1 MRVMLCL
8 GDFVF
13 SPAKNTEYEKLSRR
27 FQSGWQKQERI
38 GQKPVKQLVS
48 LPLETITISGKWFEA
63 SGSEALD
70 TLRSMMT
77 VPQTLTNNAGDNLGR
92 WTIDNVE
99 ENQETI
105 LSDGEPMIVQFSIQL
120 EEYSS

>member
-48 LPLETITISGKWFEA
+48 LPLETINISGKWFQA
-63 SGSEALD
+63 SGSEALA

-77 VPQTLTNNAGDNLGR
+77 TPHTLTNNAGDNLGR
-92 WTIDNVE
+92 WTIENVE

>member
-1 MRVMLCL
+1 MRAMHCL

-27 FQSGWQKQERI
+27 FRSGWQKQERI

-48 LPLETITISGKWFEA
+48 LPLETITLSGRWFYSTGA
-63 SGSEALD
+63 EALD
-70 TLRSMMT
+70 TLRSMMNK
-77 VPQTLTNNAGDNLGR
+77 PHILTNSQGVNLGL
-92 WTIDNVE
+92 WTIENVE

-105 LSDGEPMIVQFSIQL
+105 LSDGEPMVLQFSIQL
-120 EEYSS
+120 EEYSV

>member
-1 MRVMLCL
+1 MRNMLCL

-27 FQSGWQKQERI
+27 FRSGWQKQERM

-48 LPLETITISGKWFEA
+48 LPLETISLSGKWFG
-63 SGSEALD
+63 GSATEALD
-70 TLRSMMT
+70 TLRSMMNE
-77 VPQTLTNNAGDNLGR
+77 PHTLTNNAGDNLGQ

-99 ENQETI
+99 ENQEQI
-105 LSDGEPMIVQFSIQL
+105 LSDGEPMITQFNIQL
-120 EEYSS
+120 EEYA

>member
-13 SPAKNTEYEKLSRR
+13 SPAKNTEYEKLSRH
-27 FQSGWQKQERI
+27 FKSGWQAQERM

-48 LPLETITISGKWFEA
+48 LPLETLTLSGTWFQA
-63 SGSEALD
+63 SGIEALN

-77 VPQTLTNNAGDNLGR
+77 TPHTLTNNAGDNLGR
-92 WTIDNVE
+92 WTIENVE
-99 ENQETI
+99 ENQEII
-105 LSDGEPMIVQFSIQL
+105 LSDGEPMKVQFSIQL
-120 EEYSS
+120 EEYS